1 MKPTIVEVTTRK
13 QLKDYVHWQNQLYKG
28 DPYYVPCI
36 ESDDVDTLCPEG
48 NDAFQFCNAQSF
60 LAYNDK
66 GEIVGRVTGIVNTK
80 ANSHWHKNQVRFG
93 WIDFINDIDVVKA
106 LIDAVAQWGKA
117 QGLTQIVGPLGFSDM
132 DKEGLLVEGFDRIAP
147 FTTIYNYDYYGPL
160 LEQVGLKKDIDW
172 VQRYVE
178 IPETVDKLYKAADMV
193 EQRYG
198 LRCVTGL
205 SGKEMV
211 ERYGMKL
218 FHSYNVTFAPLYE
231 FTPLTDGQIET
242 LLKSFGSLMD
252 PDFLC
257 ILVDEKDE
265 IAGFA
270 VCVPSPSKAFQK
282 NGGKILPFGWIPLL
296 RALKGKNEVLEAL
309 MIGVHPDYQNKGAFA
324 PMFRFIHKGCIKR
337 GVKLMINNPQLED
350 NYRVMNLFAQYNP
363 QFYMRRRSYIM
374 DI

>member
-13 QLKDYVHWQNQLYKG
+13 QLKDYVHWQNQFYKG

-93 WIDFINDIDVVKA
+93 WIDFINDVDVVRA
-106 LIDAVAQWGKA
+106 LIDAVAEWGKA
-117 QGLTQIVGPLGFSDM
+117 QGLTEIVGPLGFSDM

-160 LEQVGLKKDIDW
+160 LEQVGLKKDVDW

-178 IPETVDKLYKAADMV
+178 IPESIDKLYKAADMV

-218 FHSYNVTFAPLYE
+218 FHSYNETFAPLYE
-231 FTPLTDGQIET
+231 FTPLTDGQIAT

-337 GVKLMINNPQLED
+337 GVKVLINNPQLED
-350 NYRVMNLFAQYNP
+350 NYKVMNLFAPYNP
-363 QFYMRRRSYIM
+363 QFYMRRRCYIKT
-374 DI
+374 I

>member
-13 QLKDYVHWQNQLYKG
+13 QLKDYVHWQNQFYKG

-80 ANSHWHKNQVRFG
+80 ANAHWHKNQVRFG
-93 WIDFINDIDVVKA
+93 WIDFINDVDVVRA
-106 LIDAVAQWGKA
+106 LIDAVAEWGKA
-117 QGLTQIVGPLGFSDM
+117 QGLTEIVGPLGFSDM
-132 DKEGLLVEGFDRIAP
+132 DKEGLLVEGFDKIAP

-160 LEQVGLKKDIDW
+160 LEQVGLEKDVDW

-178 IPETVDKLYKAADMV
+178 IPETIDKLYRAADMV

-218 FHSYNVTFAPLYE
+218 FHSYNETFAPLYE
-231 FTPLTDGQIET
+231 FTPLTDGQIAT

-337 GVKLMINNPQLED
+337 GVKIMINNPQLED
-350 NYRVMNLFAQYNP
+350 NYKVMNLFTPYNP
-363 QFYMRRRSYIM
+363 QFYMRRRCYIKT
-374 DI
+374 I